1 MFDIRWRWWWERNN
15 YNDIASYISNRS
27 ANLLLSDKIST
38 VNGKAT
44 YKLNFGENLWGRKF
58 IKVTDPVTGHS
69 TGKIFYVTHSGWW
82 NRRGDNSIN
91 AEMLAFSLDK
101 KSYNVGEIVKLDLP
115 NFTSGR
121 ALVSVESSTGVVSS
135 FWVTNEEAKNGIELE
150 ATSAMTPN
158 VFIHVALVQP
168 HSVKGNDLPIRLYG
182 VQPIRVIDEQ
192 TTLQPEIEM
201 PEEIAPE
208 SEASVTVSEK
218 NGSPMTYTIAVVDE
232 GLLT

>member
-1 MFDIRWRWWWERNN
+1 MPLVKYSMLPILAGGTE
-15 YNDIASYISNRS
+15 
-27 ANLLLSDKIST
+27 
-38 VNGKAT
+38 V
-44 YKLNFGENLWGRKF
+44 
-58 IKVTDPVTGHS
+58 
-69 TGKIFYVTHSGWW
+69 
-82 NRRGDNSIN
+82 GDNSIN

-168 HSVKGNDLPIRLYG
+168 HSVK
-182 VQPIRVIDEQ
+182 
-192 TTLQPEIEM
+192 EM
-201 PEEIAPE
+201 I
-208 SEASVTVSEK
+208 
-218 NGSPMTYTIAVVDE
+218 Y
-232 GLLT
+232 L